1 MDGNPLI
8 AVELNYS
15 TTEEGRLFTELRSQ
29 LNSDQAAC
37 FTTVTT
43 AIDTDPQNARFFLQ
57 GPAGTGKTFLYR
69 CICHYY
75 RSRGRIVLCVASSGI
90 AALLLPGGRTAHSRF
105 RIPIDLHK
113 ESVCNVPKD
122 SQLAQLLRSTAL
134 IIWDEVPM
142 QYRYCFEA
150 VHRMLADV
158 HSNTQAPFG
167 GVPVIL
173 GGNFAQILPVV
184 KRGTRADVVAAC
196 LRQSLWPS
204 LRILS
209 LRQNMRVLDGELNQ
223 RFATWVRSLSY
234 DPTLTGRIQLPAG
247 IAQFTGLQPFI
258 DSVYPPALLR
268 QAHTNLHTFYGRA
281 ILTIR
286 NDTVAAINDTIL
298 HSLNSPESVFH
309 STDTVQ
315 QDNLNTESTPPP
327 ELLQSFNPA
336 CLPPARLCLKV
347 GAPIILLR
355 NLYPK
360 EGLCNGTRMVLTRI
374 GRRCL
379 EARIL
384 GGTFADQLRVIPRI
398 MLSSTEGELPFVINR
413 RQFPICLSFAMTVNK
428 SQGQSFNFV
437 GVDLRIPAFTHG
449 QLYVALS
456 RVTTVNGISVL
467 LPPNQTE
474 TDNIIYPEVLLD
486 SGSGSTVA

>member
-1 MDGNPLI
+1 
-8 AVELNYS
+8 
-15 TTEEGRLFTELRSQ
+15 
-29 LNSDQAAC
+29 
-37 FTTVTT
+37 
-43 AIDTDPQNARFFLQ
+43 
-57 GPAGTGKTFLYR
+57 
-69 CICHYY
+69 
-75 RSRGRIVLCVASSGI
+75 
-90 AALLLPGGRTAHSRF
+90 
-105 RIPIDLHK
+105 
-113 ESVCNVPKD
+113 
-122 SQLAQLLRSTAL
+122 
-134 IIWDEVPM
+134 
-142 QYRYCFEA
+142 
-150 VHRMLADV
+150 
-158 HSNTQAPFG
+158 
-167 GVPVIL
+167 
-173 GGNFAQILPVV
+173 
-184 KRGTRADVVAAC
+184 
-196 LRQSLWPS
+196 
-204 LRILS
+204 
-209 LRQNMRVLDGELNQ
+209 MRVLDGELNQ

-234 DPTLTGRIQLPAG
+234 DPTLTGRIQLPAS

-258 DSVYPPALLR
+258 DSVYPPALLQ

-298 HSLNSPESVFH
+298 HSLNGPESVFH

-327 ELLQSFNPA
+327 ELLQSFNPT

-384 GGTFADQLRVIPRI
+384 SAKTFADQLRVIPRI

-456 RVTTVNGISVL
+456 RVTTVLKMVFRYCFPQIKQKQTILYIQKFCLIVVVVVL
-467 LPPNQTE
+467 LLEEEDDDDDDDVNSYI
-474 TDNIIYPEVLLD
+474 NIHHVINYVNLYAII
-486 SGSGSTVA
+486 T